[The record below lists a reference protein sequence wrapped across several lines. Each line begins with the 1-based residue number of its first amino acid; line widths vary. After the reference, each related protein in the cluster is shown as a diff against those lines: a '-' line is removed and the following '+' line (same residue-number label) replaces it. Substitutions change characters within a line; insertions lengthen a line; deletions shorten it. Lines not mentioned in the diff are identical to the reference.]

1 MGVPEHA
8 STDALEPGGISPG
21 GRHSSSPRADPAVR
35 RVDLMRLVRP
45 GERTAPGRPE
55 PG

>member
-8 STDALEPGGISPG
+8 SVDALAPGGNSPG
-21 GRHSSSPRADPAVR
+21 TRHSASPRVDPAVR

-45 GERTAPGRPE
+45 GERTAPGRAE
-55 PG
+55 PA